1 MIWVYIVF
9 ALVSM
14 FLSSGG
20 KKPTAK
26 DAAVGVAAGL
36 GAYYVGTQT
45 DWGKST
51 VSSIESS
58 LGLGGSTAT
67 VDSTP
72 DGSST
77 AVTSSATGSA
87 LAGLG
92 AGIGSAAKTLVP
104 VAAAAGVGAAVGSTS
119 FGKYAV
125 YGAGALLA
133 YWLLTR
139 SRKNSST
146 VVVSTAPIAQREA
159 QYGPA

>member
-45 DWGKST
+45 EWGRST
-51 VSSIESS
+51 VSSIEDS
-58 LGLGGSTAT
+58 LGLQSNGVGTATTADGTATSAVSTAT
-67 VDSTP
+67 GST
-72 DGSST
+72 
-77 AVTSSATGSA
+77 

-92 AGIGSAAKTLVP
+92 AGISSTAKSLVP
-104 VAAAAGVGAAVGSTS
+104 LALAAGAGAAVGSSDTA
-119 FGKYAV
+119 KYLLV
-125 YGAGALLA
+125 GGGLLA
-133 YWLLTR
+133 AFWLFG
-139 SRKNSST
+139 RKKDGGAT
-146 VVVSTAPIAQREA
+146 VVVS
-159 QYGPA
+159 GPAQPATGGQQ

>member
-1 MIWVYIVF
+1 MIWVYIAF
-9 ALVSM
+9 ALISM

-45 DWGKST
+45 EWGKST

-58 LGLGGSTAT
+58 LGLGGSAST

-72 DGSST
+72 DGSAT
-77 AVTSSATGSA
+77 TVTNSATGSA

-92 AGIGSAAKTLVP
+92 AGIGSGVKTLVP
-104 VAAAAGVGAAVGSTS
+104 IAAAAGVGAVVGSTS
-119 FGKYAV
+119 AGKYVV
-125 YGAGALLA
+125 YGAGALLV

-139 SRKNSST
+139 NRKGTST
-146 VVVSTAPIAQREA
+146 VVVSPAPAMQREA

>member
-45 DWGKST
+45 EWGKST
-51 VSSIESS
+51 VSSIEGS
-58 LGLGGSTAT
+58 LGLGGSVASTQA
-67 VDSTP
+67 TP
-72 DGSST
+72 DGSAT
-77 AVTSSATGSA
+77 VVKSASDGSI

-92 AGIGSAAKTLVP
+92 AGIGSAVKTLAP
-104 VAAAAGVGAAVGSTS
+104 VAAAAGVGAALGSGNVGTYLRW
-119 FGKYAV
+119 GAV
-125 YGAGALLA
+125 ALAVVWLMKKPNTHAVGDAGS
-133 YWLLTR
+133 
-139 SRKNSST
+139 SRRDLVKES
-146 VVVSTAPIAQREA
+146 
-159 QYGPA
+159 

>member
-45 DWGKST
+45 EWGKST

-58 LGLGGSTAT
+58 LGLGGSTAS
-67 VDSTP
+67 VNSTP

-77 AVTSSATGSA
+77 TVTSSATGSA

-104 VAAAAGVGAAVGSTS
+104 IAAAAGVGAAVGSTS
-119 FGKYAV
+119 IGKYAV
-125 YGAGALLA
+125 YGAGALLV
-133 YWLLTR
+133 YWLFTR
-139 SRKNSST
+139 GRRDSST
-146 VVVSTAPIAQREA
+146 VVVSPAPVTQREA